1 MSNVQPKSMPNLKKV
16 TLDNPIKRGDDG
28 EEIKEIGLR
37 KPSAGE
43 LRGLSM
49 ADLARLD
56 VNAVLK
62 LLPRISVPTLTQAE
76 VNLMQTEDLFACCT
90 EIGGFL
96 LTKADMQGF
105 PAA

>member
-1 MSNVQPKSMPNLKKV
+1 MTEMITVK
-16 TLDNPIKRGDDG
+16 LDNPIKRGDDG
-28 EEIKEIGLR
+28 EEIKKISLR
-37 KPSAGE
+37 KPNAGE

-62 LLPRISVPTLTQAE
+62 LLPRITVPTLSQDE
-76 VNLMQTEDLFACCT
+76 VNKLQTEDLFTCCT
-90 EIGGFL
+90 EIGSFL

-105 PAA
+105 PEA

>member
-1 MSNVQPKSMPNLKKV
+1 MTNMRKV
-16 TLDNPIKRGDDG
+16 ILDNPIKRGEDG

-37 KPSAGE
+37 KPNAGE
-43 LRGLSM
+43 LRGLAM

-56 VNAVLK
+56 VNAMLK
-62 LLPRISVPTLTQAE
+62 LLPRITVPTLHQAE
-76 VNLMQTEDLFACCT
+76 VNNMQTEDLFACCT

-105 PAA
+105 PQA